1 MLIKFLYVH
10 YQAKIKEIMAQDNF
24 DNRIKGRGISIEG
37 FNIESVTLDD
47 ASQEKINNYEL
58 SSNAYMQQGTM
69 VGAYAQSMKD
79 AANNANGATTGFM
92 GIGMANMASGG
103 VMGGATTAPWQNTSN
118 SSVNNNSSTSD
129 MWECPN
135 CKKQVKGN
143 FCPDCGQKK
152 PEKVFCSNCGKIVEN
167 GAKFCPNCGNKLN

>member
-1 MLIKFLYVH
+1 MHHK
-10 YQAKIKEIMAQDNF
+10 K
-24 DNRIKGRGISIEG
+24 
-37 FNIESVTLDD
+37 
-47 ASQEKINNYEL
+47 KINNYEL

-152 PEKVFCSNCGKIVEN
+152 PEKVFCSNCGK
-167 GAKFCPNCGNKLN
+167 KK